1 MFHIALGVC
10 MMKSKDET
18 YITLIAD
25 NMRPPGRFHSRARKY
40 KHDPSRQDNND
51 KSPYTRVFTLAA
63 GGGRCDVSVTGVVTV
78 FVTLSGIMSSLS
90 QSPSLRASKEHPM
103 SSTDHR

>member
-1 MFHIALGVC
+1 MDSLKI
-10 MMKSKDET
+10 SI
-18 YITLIAD
+18 ITLLAD
-25 NMRPPGRFHSRARKY
+25 NMRQEAVREVHSKARKY
-40 KHDPSRQDNND
+40 KHDPSLHD
-51 KSPYTRVFTLAA
+51 KSPYARVFILAA

-90 QSPSLRASKEHPM
+90 QIPSLRASKEHPM

>member
-40 KHDPSRQDNND
+40 KHDPSLHD
-51 KSPYTRVFTLAA
+51 KSPYTRVFILAA
-63 GGGRCDVSVTGVVTV
+63 GEGRCDVSVTGVVTV

-90 QSPSLRASKEHPM
+90 RILSLRASKEHPM